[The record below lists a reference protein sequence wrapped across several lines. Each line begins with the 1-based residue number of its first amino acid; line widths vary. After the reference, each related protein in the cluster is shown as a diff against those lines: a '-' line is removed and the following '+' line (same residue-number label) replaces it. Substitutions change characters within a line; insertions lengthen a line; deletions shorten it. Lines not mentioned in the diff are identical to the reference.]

1 MAKEMRVYIIDT
13 SRMSDEDLF
22 GNPVYTSD
30 NESFMDMAET
40 FGDVYSLK
48 GFEEA
53 VSLRSMDL
61 SNCYLR
67 FIKI

>member
-1 MAKEMRVYIIDT
+1 MRVYIIDT

-22 GNPVYTSD
+22 GKPVYTSD

-53 VSLRSMDL
+53 DRKSVV
-61 SNCYLR
+61 
-67 FIKI
+67 

>member
-1 MAKEMRVYIIDT
+1 MAKEIRVYVIDT
-13 SRMSDEDLF
+13 SRMSNEDLF
-22 GNPVYTSD
+22 GKSVYTSD

-48 GFEEA
+48 GFEYA